1 MQIQYVSDVAGLAEV
16 REALDGASRIA
27 LDCEAAGYH
36 RYSDRLCLIQL
47 TVNGRT
53 FLLDPLRVEPGP
65 TLGEALRSA
74 STEVIMHGADYDVRL
89 IDRDLGIRVSGLFD
103 TQIGASLLGAEA
115 TGLGALLEARLGV
128 HISKK
133 FQKADW
139 AQRPLPPAMIEYA
152 ATDTAHLEELGE
164 QLREELHRTGRLE
177 WATEEFRELEKVRF
191 EEGRE
196 ADPVLRVR
204 AARDL
209 VPREVERLRE
219 ALAWRDGIARE
230 ADRAPF
236 RVAGDDVLVEA
247 ARTNPSNVSELAAI
261 RGMGRGVARESGGE
275 LLRRFAGVDRK
286 ADGELRGYPSRGPGA
301 NGAFGGRPS
310 PEVED
315 RIARLKAVRNAK
327 AAALGIDRGTLLSNA
342 VLQAIAEAPPT
353 DTTAVSRV
361 PGMRR
366 WQAELLAREL
376 LAAL

>member
-1 MQIQYVSDVAGLAEV
+1 MQIKYVSDVAGLAEV

-47 TVNGRT
+47 TVGGRT
-53 FLLDPLRVEPGP
+53 FLLDPLSVDPSP
-65 TLGEALRSA
+65 ILGEALTSP

-115 TGLGALLEARLGV
+115 TGLGALLGARFGV
-128 HISKK
+128 QLSKK

-152 ATDTAHLEELGE
+152 ALDTAHLEELGD
-164 QLREELHRTGRLE
+164 QLREELRRAGRLE
-177 WATEEFRELEKVRF
+177 WAAEEFRELEKVRF
-191 EEGRE
+191 EESRE

-209 VPREVERLRE
+209 TPREVDRLRE
-219 ALAWRDGIARE
+219 ALIWRDRIARE
-230 ADRAPF
+230 SDRAPF
-236 RVAGDDVLVEA
+236 RVAGDDVLVEV
-247 ARTNPSNVSELAAI
+247 ARTDPASVSELAAI
-261 RGMGRGVARESGGE
+261 RGMGRGVARESGGD
-275 LLRRFAGVDRK
+275 LLGRLAEVARK
-286 ADGELRGYPSRGPGA
+286 SEREVRGYPSRAQAG
-301 NGAFGGRPS
+301 NGSYAGRPS
-310 PEVED
+310 PEVEE

-342 VLQAIAEAPPT
+342 VLQAIAESPPADPAALARAP
-353 DTTAVSRV
+353 
-361 PGMRR
+361 GIRR
-366 WQAELLAREL
+366 WQAELLARDL
-376 LAAL
+376 LDVL